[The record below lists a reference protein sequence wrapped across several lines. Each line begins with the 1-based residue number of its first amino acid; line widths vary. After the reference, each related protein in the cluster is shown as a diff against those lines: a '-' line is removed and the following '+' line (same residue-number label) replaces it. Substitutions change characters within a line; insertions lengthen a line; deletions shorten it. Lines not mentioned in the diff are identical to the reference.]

1 MLPERAAETPGSLQ
15 ARVQKLQ
22 LYINFYCVLM
32 HNTLAL
38 FNGFPCQK
46 FLYSSEARG
55 KEKKKMRKLS
65 IRVRIPQLEKIKFYI
80 VNTVCIVKS
89 YF

>member
-1 MLPERAAETPGSLQ
+1 MLAERAAETPGSPQ

-38 FNGFPCQK
+38 FDGFTYYK
-46 FLYSSEARG
+46 F
-55 KEKKKMRKLS
+55 
-65 IRVRIPQLEKIKFYI
+65 
-80 VNTVCIVKS
+80 
-89 YF
+89 